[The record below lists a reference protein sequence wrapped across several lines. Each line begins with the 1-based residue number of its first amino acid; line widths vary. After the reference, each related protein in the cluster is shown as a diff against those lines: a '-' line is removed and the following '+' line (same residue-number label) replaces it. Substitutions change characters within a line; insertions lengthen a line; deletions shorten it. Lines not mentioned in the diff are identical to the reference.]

1 MEACFSWLLCVTSSL
16 TPPLSLCLLQMAG
29 VVSGRDETSDD
40 ITEDKSAAGLNLLCL
55 SAFRSKQQKKR

>member
-1 MEACFSWLLCVTSSL
+1 MKLLVASL
-16 TPPLSLCLLQMAG
+16 LHFLSNPPPLSLCLLQMAG